1 MPNLRPKSLCHQSR
15 IGEIQSLSVWIW
27 MSKGVEWL
35 LGVLLWGQ
43 STLKS
48 LHKMTI
54 VQKWVQPAIIRLYFI
69 LKPHYRCSSYS
80 QSSFQAAMRMRTI
93 RFILSQKKILA
104 RNSFGS
110 SNSILWF
117 PKFPNSS
124 EFSNL
129 HFFVI
134 TWSF

>member
-43 STLKS
+43 SKLKS

-54 VQKWVQPAIIRLYFI
+54 VQKWVQPAIILLYLI
-69 LKPHYRCSSYS
+69 LKPHCRCSSS
-80 QSSFQAAMRMRTI
+80 PQSSLQAATRI
-93 RFILSQKKILA
+93 RAIFLKKKVLA
-104 RNSFGS
+104 RNSFCS
-110 SNSILWF
+110 SNTILRF
-117 PKFPNSS
+117 PNFPNSS

-129 HFFVI
+129 HFPALFVI
-134 TWSF
+134 TSSF